1 MEKLQNIELT
11 IGDETEDGV
20 FAVSL
25 VEKPAIEKD
34 FIALSKEEIKLKV
47 IDEDKRNYVAE
58 QVTEIIY
65 AIVSE
70 CYDTI
75 KTHDDFDTF
84 VLDDVKEMSKM
95 KRRDYKSLTSKCI
108 FKMMD
113 LIDMMKQLLY
123 I

>member
-47 IDEDKRNYVAE
+47 IDEDKRIVVGFAL
-58 QVTEIIY
+58 VPDKKIY
-65 AIVSE
+65 TRIQR
-70 CYDTI
+70 Y
-75 KTHDDFDTF
+75 FN
-84 VLDDVKEMSKM
+84 
-95 KRRDYKSLTSKCI
+95 
-108 FKMMD
+108 
-113 LIDMMKQLLY
+113 
-123 I
+123 